1 MFTKSSQ
8 GHHFV
13 KMRDVIM
20 GYEPISTLK
29 REIFGIKEHVE
40 IVMKI
45 VITNVYNVSP
55 GLGYTVNEHTK
66 EGLYVKCES

>member
-1 MFTKSSQ
+1 
-8 GHHFV
+8 
-13 KMRDVIM
+13 M

-29 REIFGIKEHVE
+29 RDIFGIKERVE
-40 IVMKI
+40 I

-55 GLGYTVNEHTK
+55 GLGHTVNEHTK

>member
-1 MFTKSSQ
+1 
-8 GHHFV
+8 
-13 KMRDVIM
+13 M

-29 REIFGIKEHVE
+29 REIFGIKERVE
-40 IVMKI
+40 I

-55 GLGYTVNEHTK
+55 GLGHTVSEHTK

>member
-1 MFTKSSQ
+1 
-8 GHHFV
+8 
-13 KMRDVIM
+13 M

-45 VITNVYNVSP
+45 VITNIYNVSP
-55 GLGYTVNEHTK
+55 GLGHTVSEHTK
-66 EGLYVKCES
+66 EGLYVKCKS